1 MNDDSSPPEH
11 RRAGNRLKDEP
22 SLYLRQHA
30 HNPVDWYP
38 WGEEAVARAH
48 AEDRPVFL
56 SVGYAS
62 CHWCH
67 VMEQEV
73 FEDDEVA
80 AFLNDR
86 FVCIKVDREERP
98 DLDRVYMEAVQAMT
112 GRGGWPMSVFLTP
125 DLEPFYGGTYFPR
138 LQFLGLI
145 RQIDEVFRTRRSD
158 LENQAAQLAAGIRAL
173 PAARVG
179 AGPGLSLELADAAVA
194 GAWQYFD
201 TRNGGFNQRQKFPT
215 PVKWRFLLRTY
226 RRTGDRELGDMI
238 RKTCDAMAG
247 GGIYDHVGG
256 GFHRYTVDED
266 WTVPHFEKMLY
277 DNAQL
282 AGLFIEAGVAFD
294 RGDYLDLGR
303 DVLDFLMREMRG
315 KDGGFYASYDA
326 DSGGEEGSYYVWSPE
341 EIVAVAGP
349 ADGPPLAELLGVG
362 PRGNFEHGNKSVL
375 TRRADVPA
383 IAAAHGW
390 APDEVDALFPRW
402 RGALREARDG
412 RVPPGL
418 DRKIVTSW
426 NGLAISAL
434 AQAHAATGDPA
445 CLKGALRAADFLLA
459 SHLRPDGSLWR
470 TTSDGR
476 PAGEGI
482 LDDYAM
488 LADGLLDLY
497 QVCDDQELQVKY
509 LGAAR
514 RLIDF
519 ARHEFGRAEG
529 GYYLSRDGAD
539 APLGRTVET
548 FDNVEPSGMATLY
561 QALIKAA
568 AITGDTG
575 YLEEVHTGLQ
585 DWSGLMERAGIE
597 MALWCDAVTRITV
610 PFHDAV
616 VAGDGPEA
624 EAMAREVLVRLPHQ
638 AVLSRLPA
646 DGAGADLL
654 ALAPALAGK
663 SGRNGGAAGYV
674 CSFGVCSEPVT
685 SPEAL
690 LERLNLSVPP
700 GD

>member
-1 MNDDSSPPEH
+1 MNADSSPAEI
-11 RRAGNRLKDEP
+11 RRTGNRLKDEP

-38 WGEEAVARAH
+38 WGVEALARART
-48 AEDRPVFL
+48 EDKPIFL
-56 SVGYAS
+56 SVGYSS

-73 FEDDEVA
+73 FEDDGTA

-125 DLEPFYGGTYFPR
+125 DLEPFFGGTYFPR
-138 LQFLGLI
+138 VQFLGLI
-145 RQIDEVFRTRRSD
+145 RQIDEVFRTRRPD
-158 LENQAAQLAAGIRAL
+158 LEHQAAQLAAGIGSL
-173 PAARVG
+173 PAAQAG
-179 AGPGLSLELADAAVA
+179 EGPGLSLELADAAVSH
-194 GAWQYFD
+194 AWQYFD

-215 PVKWRFLLRTY
+215 PVKWRFLLRTF

-277 DNAQL
+277 DNGQL
-282 AGLFIEAGVAFD
+282 AGLFIEAGVAFG
-294 RGDYLDLGR
+294 RQDYLDLGR

-315 KDGGFYASYDA
+315 KDGEFYASYDA
-326 DSGGEEGSYYVWSPE
+326 DSGGEEGSYYVWSPA
-341 EIVAVAGP
+341 EIIAVAGP
-349 ADGPPLAELLGVG
+349 ADGPVLADLLGVHD
-362 PRGNFEHGNKSVL
+362 PGNFEHGGKSVP
-375 TRRADVPA
+375 TRRADLQAVA
-383 IAAAHGW
+383 GSHGR
-390 APDEVDALFPRW
+390 ARDEVATIFPRW
-402 RGALREARDG
+402 RGALRNARDG

-426 NGLAISAL
+426 NGLVISAL
-434 AQAHAATGDPA
+434 AQAHAATGDPS
-445 CLKGALRAADFLLA
+445 CLNGAVRAADFLLA
-459 SHLRPDGSLWR
+459 NHLRPDGSLWR
-470 TTSDGR
+470 ATSDGH
-476 PAGEGI
+476 PAGEGV

-497 QVCDDQELQVKY
+497 QVCADQELQTRY

-529 GYYLSRDGAD
+529 GYFLSRAGVD

-568 AITGDTG
+568 AITGDPG
-575 YLEEVHTGLQ
+575 YLEEVRTGLEE
-585 DWSGLMERAGIE
+585 WSGLMEGAGLE
-597 MALWCDAVTRITV
+597 MALWCDAVARITV
-610 PFHDAV
+610 PFHDV
-616 VAGDGPEA
+616 VIAGDGPEA
-624 EAMAREVLVRLPHQ
+624 EAMARAFLARLPHQ
-638 AVLSRLPA
+638 AVLSRVPA
-646 DGAGADLL
+646 GGAAPGLV

-663 SGRNGGAAGYV
+663 SARDGLPAGFV
-674 CSFGVCSEPVT
+674 CSFGACSEPVA
-685 SPEAL
+685 SSEAL
-690 LERLNLSVPP
+690 LDRLGLAE
-700 GD
+700 